1 MAGLVAEQVTRV
13 FWDQPPVG
21 AGFLMGE
28 GPSPQVRPGAHD
40 AFRGCREWW
49 RLGTGAPPPR
59 GHRLGRTQ
67 FPRSMGGVHFD
78 VNITNLVTSEPDTA
92 GLRANLGLPVP
103 DGRFG
108 PLLSDK
114 AATQQL

>member
-1 MAGLVAEQVTRV
+1 MPTTPSGAAGSGGDWE
-13 FWDQPPVG
+13 
-21 AGFLMGE
+21 
-28 GPSPQVRPGAHD
+28 
-40 AFRGCREWW
+40 REP
-49 RLGTGAPPPR
+49 PPPR

-78 VNITNLVTSEPDTA
+78 VNITNLVISEPDTA

>member
-1 MAGLVAEQVTRV
+1 
-13 FWDQPPVG
+13 
-21 AGFLMGE
+21 
-28 GPSPQVRPGAHD
+28 
-40 AFRGCREWW
+40 
-49 RLGTGAPPPR
+49 
-59 GHRLGRTQ
+59 
-67 FPRSMGGVHFD
+67 MGGVHFD